1 MSWILHHS
9 QSEQYAKLAEEAL
22 REQNNARAI
31 ELYRLAAEA
40 EILALKA
47 LEPTKTRT
55 IGITAVSAAS
65 LLYKAQ
71 EFRSSEQLAYQWLI
85 TDLLPTFAIRQL
97 QELLQAIWSERE
109 IVQKRSSKNNVK
121 TNIMSLIH

>member
-1 MSWILHHS
+1 MSWISHHS

-31 ELYRLAAEA
+31 ELYRLAGEA
-40 EILALKA
+40 EILALEA

-55 IGITAVSAAS
+55 IGITAVSATS

-71 EFRSSEQLAYQWLI
+71 EFRKAEQIAYKWLI
-85 TDLLPTFAIRQL
+85 TDSLPIFAVSQL
-97 QELLQAIWSERE
+97 QELLQVIWSERE
-109 IVQKRSSKNNVK
+109 LVQKRA
-121 TNIMSLIH
+121 

>member
-22 REQNNARAI
+22 REHNNARAI
-31 ELYRLAAEA
+31 ELYRLAASS

-85 TDLLPTFAIRQL
+85 TDLLPTFAVRQL
-97 QELLQAIWSERE
+97 QELLQAIWSERKL
-109 IVQKRSSKNNVK
+109 VQKRA
-121 TNIMSLIH
+121 

>member
-1 MSWILHHS
+1 MSWVSHHS
-9 QSEQYAKLAEEAL
+9 QSEHYANLAEEAL

-40 EILALKA
+40 EILALEA

-85 TDLLPTFAIRQL
+85 TDLLPAFAIRQL
-97 QELLQAIWSERE
+97 QELLQVIWSSRE
-109 IVQKRSSKNNVK
+109 LVQKRA
-121 TNIMSLIH
+121 

>member
-22 REQNNARAI
+22 REHNNARAI

-85 TDLLPTFAIRQL
+85 TDLLPTFAVRQL

-109 IVQKRSSKNNVK
+109 IVQKRSSKYN
-121 TNIMSLIH
+121 

>member
-1 MSWILHHS
+1 MMQTVESRVMSWISHHS
-9 QSEQYAKLAEEAL
+9 QSEHYAKLASEAK
-22 REQNNARAI
+22 REHNNARAI

-47 LEPTKTRT
+47 LKPTKTRT

-109 IVQKRSSKNNVK
+109 TVQKRSSKK
-121 TNIMSLIH
+121 

>member
-1 MSWILHHS
+1 MGYT
-9 QSEQYAKLAEEAL
+9 EV
-22 REQNNARAI
+22 N
-31 ELYRLAAEA
+31 LYRLAAEA

-71 EFRSSEQLAYQWLI
+71 EFRKAEQLAYQWLI
-85 TDLLPTFAIRQL
+85 TDLLPAFAVHQL

-109 IVQKRSSKNNVK
+109 IVQKRSLKYN
-121 TNIMSLIH
+121 

>member
-9 QSEQYAKLAEEAL
+9 QSEHYASLAEEAV
-22 REQNNARAI
+22 REHDNARAI
-31 ELYRLAAEA
+31 ELYRLAGEA
-40 EILALKA
+40 EILALEA

-71 EFRSSEQLAYQWLI
+71 EFRKAEQLAYQWLI
-85 TDLLPTFAIRQL
+85 TDLLPIFAVRQL

-109 IVQKRSSKNNVK
+109 LVQKRA
-121 TNIMSLIH
+121 

>member
-1 MSWILHHS
+1 MSWVSHHS
-9 QSEQYAKLAEEAL
+9 QSEHYVNLAEEAL

-31 ELYRLAAEA
+31 ELYRLAASS
-40 EILALKA
+40 EILALEA

-71 EFRSSEQLAYQWLI
+71 EYRKAEQLAYQWLI
-85 TDLLPTFAIRQL
+85 TDLLPAFAVRQL
-97 QELLQAIWSERE
+97 QELLQAIWSSRE
-109 IVQKRSSKNNVK
+109 LAQKRA
-121 TNIMSLIH
+121 

>member
-9 QSEQYAKLAEEAL
+9 QSEQYAKLAEEAK
-22 REQNNARAI
+22 REHNNARAI

-85 TDLLPTFAIRQL
+85 TDLLPTFAVRQL

-109 IVQKRSSKNNVK
+109 LVQKRSSKNNVK
-121 TNIMSLIH
+121 TT